1 MKIGLLGGTFDPVH
15 NGHLGMARA
24 ARDHFALD
32 EVLFL
37 PAGQPWRKTRQIS
50 AAEHRLVMLRLAI
63 KDETTF
69 GICDLELRT
78 PGPSYT
84 ADTLDALTGERL
96 DDMFWFIIGAD
107 ALADIPNWKDPL
119 RIIRHAI
126 LAVTP
131 RLGFDMQRALAAV
144 PELAPRIA
152 QFPMSPW
159 NESSSEIRRKANS
172 GDRIDDLVPTSVAA
186 YIEEHRLYM

>member
-1 MKIGLLGGTFDPVH
+1 MKLGLLGGTFDPVH
-15 NGHLGMARA
+15 SGHLAMARA

-37 PAGQPWRKTRQIS
+37 PAGQPWRKARQITS
-50 AAEHRLVMLRLAI
+50 AEHRLAMLRLAI
-63 KDETTF
+63 EDEDTF

-84 ADTLDALTGERL
+84 AHTLDALAGERL

-107 ALADIPNWKDPL
+107 ALADMPNWKDPT

-126 LAVTP
+126 IAVTP
-131 RLGFDMQRALAAV
+131 RAGFDMPSALAAV
-144 PELAPRIA
+144 PELAPRIE
-152 QFPMSPW
+152 QFPMPPW
-159 NESSSEIRRKANS
+159 NESSSLIRRKAAA
-172 GDRIDDLVPTSVAA
+172 GERIDDLVPEAVER
-186 YIEEHRLYM
+186 YIMKHRLYA